1 MREMLRSPFGVPSSL
16 FGALWHIGFMS
27 PAALRLMP
35 QPLRLA
41 LRINP
46 VLFPPRLL
54 RPDIME
60 RSVMKQAKRHRSFV
74 TRLARQRARLCELEM
89 MRLARCST
97 ANKTGQGGNELEV

>member
-1 MREMLRSPFGVPSSL
+1 MVLFGVFADAS
-16 FGALWHIGFMS
+16 FMS
-27 PAALRLMP
+27 PAALRFMP
-35 QPLRLA
+35 QPLRLG